1 MTRMGKKVL
10 FFVLLGVVL
19 VFIYINGQPIMLESF
34 VNSNPT
40 VNVPKTNPSVT
51 PLGKGD
57 PQPFS
62 PPSTALLAPPPGQ
75 TASVNSYPAKD
86 PALQKAT
93 IKRIKGAYESISG
106 FMKNEVKALENLSD
120 PSVKLPLESLKA
132 DYRRL
137 EDEKLVLTKNPGIES
152 TLTELDING
161 IEANLRYL
169 QQKWRLSA
177 NSATVEGFQGG
188 VPGFGNLGPTGPTGG
203 TFNFTDN
210 LGTGST
216 GSTGSNPLFDMMNA
230 TGSTGATGGTFNFT
244 DNLGTGPTG
253 SNPLFNMM
261 NATGPTGATGSDSR
275 ALKSTIEG
283 LKINLDYS
291 TLGAVGSATYN
302 QFVNSFI
309 TDIARSL
316 NIPTNRI
323 RVESLL
329 PGSIIVNFII
339 TPGTPNAQELAILL
353 ITLIRNTSSS
363 LYSGTIT
370 RSIDSTV
377 IPTTSNTFVTDPPP
391 ADTGSTGDGGGGGS
405 GGSALPNAPASLY
418 QLRDLVRRINV
429 EITRLKRSGT
439 SDPIITKRVD
449 LLNDVRLSVVE
460 IIRQVENSEMEE
472 IDIPILQSSY
482 YAFLPI
488 MSNLNSPLPNIIKKS
503 GLSDVFNSLF
513 PLYGAGD
520 ISGAQLARS
529 IFDQYTGDF
538 LNNMSWNLNL
548 KYTGKAETDIA
559 KEIASGLGKSV
570 IGTAPSTSTDTGNT
584 FGEAPST
591 EYRGM
596 FDSLVK
602 QQVEGPAGH
611 TGHTGHTGVMNTPPS
626 KLDWKTRSRQI
637 CEQITRRGL
646 NQYDYGCMKDTK
658 SVSETFSF
666 RGYAKMI
673 CNRLSTNYDPG
684 IPELCGCPPPT
695 WAGWRG

>member
-10 FFVLLGVVL
+10 FFVLLGAVL

-216 GSTGSNPLFDMMNA
+216 GSTGSNPLF
-230 TGSTGATGGTFNFT
+230 
-244 DNLGTGPTG
+244 
-253 SNPLFNMM
+253 NMM

-353 ITLIRNTSSS
+353 ITCLLYTSPSPRDRQKSRMPSS
-363 LYSGTIT
+363 
-370 RSIDSTV
+370 
-377 IPTTSNTFVTDPPP
+377 
-391 ADTGSTGDGGGGGS
+391 A
-405 GGSALPNAPASLY
+405 
-418 QLRDLVRRINV
+418 
-429 EITRLKRSGT
+429 
-439 SDPIITKRVD
+439 
-449 LLNDVRLSVVE
+449 
-460 IIRQVENSEMEE
+460 
-472 IDIPILQSSY
+472 
-482 YAFLPI
+482 
-488 MSNLNSPLPNIIKKS
+488 
-503 GLSDVFNSLF
+503 
-513 PLYGAGD
+513 
-520 ISGAQLARS
+520 
-529 IFDQYTGDF
+529 
-538 LNNMSWNLNL
+538 
-548 KYTGKAETDIA
+548 
-559 KEIASGLGKSV
+559 
-570 IGTAPSTSTDTGNT
+570 
-584 FGEAPST
+584 
-591 EYRGM
+591 
-596 FDSLVK
+596 
-602 QQVEGPAGH
+602 
-611 TGHTGHTGVMNTPPS
+611 
-626 KLDWKTRSRQI
+626 
-637 CEQITRRGL
+637 
-646 NQYDYGCMKDTK
+646 
-658 SVSETFSF
+658 
-666 RGYAKMI
+666 
-673 CNRLSTNYDPG
+673 
-684 IPELCGCPPPT
+684 
-695 WAGWRG
+695 